1 MSSDEEDQD
10 ITAGDLNIILQE
22 LKSFKTY
29 VTRKFAEVKE
39 TNNKILTS
47 HEDLKKE
54 LKLMRKE
61 IVKQKEIITVQE
73 NRINFLEKQSV
84 ENTVHIQN
92 IPVAD
97 NEVVD
102 DIVSTITS
110 KLGVKLTTSS
120 IVKAFRKKGRS
131 KNRPGDILV
140 KFNTASTHD
149 AVLAEAKK
157 KKLSL
162 LDIGFKGQT
171 DKIFINQEL
180 TPSNKLLFFEA
191 RNLQKS
197 KGWKFVWEK
206 GGNIYVRKIEGA
218 EAIKLTGIEHLKS
231 I

>member
-1 MSSDEEDQD
+1 MSSEEEDQD

-29 VTRKFAEVKE
+29 VTKKFSEVKE

-54 LKLMRKE
+54 LRLMRKE
-61 IVKQKEIITVQE
+61 IVSQKEIITAQE
-73 NRINFLEKQSV
+73 NRIRFLEKQAI

-92 IPVAD
+92 IPLAV
-97 NEVVD
+97 NEDVD
-102 DIVSTITS
+102 DIVSTIAS

-120 IVKAFRKKGRS
+120 IVKAFRKKGRDKS
-131 KNRPGDILV
+131 RPGDILV
-140 KFNTASTHD
+140 KFNTAFIHD

-162 LDIGFKGQT
+162 LDIGFKGQS
-171 DKIFINQEL
+171 DRIFVNQEL
-180 TPSNKLLFFEA
+180 TPSNKKLFFEA

-206 GGNIYVRKIEGA
+206 GGNIYVRKSEGA
-218 EAIKLTGIEHLKS
+218 EAIKLTAVEHLKS